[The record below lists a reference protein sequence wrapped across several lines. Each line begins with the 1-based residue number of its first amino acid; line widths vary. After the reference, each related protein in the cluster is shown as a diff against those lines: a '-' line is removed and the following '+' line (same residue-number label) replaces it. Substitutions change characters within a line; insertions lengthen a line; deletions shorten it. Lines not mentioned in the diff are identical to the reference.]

1 MSTSYVQQEL
11 PMNLGIKPK
20 RMLRLELTPEQIK
33 LLADY
38 AVHSGYKTKL
48 KNGNMDTTELNLAAK
63 YAIMSRLGF
72 N

>member
-1 MSTSYVQQEL
+1 MDNYIQQES
-11 PMNLGIKPK
+11 PMDLGIKSK
-20 RMLRLELTPEQIK
+20 RILRLELTPQQIN

-38 AVHSGYKTKL
+38 AIHSGYQTKH
-48 KNGNMDTTELNLAAK
+48 KNGKMDTTELNLAAK